1 MAAIKARTNLPV
13 MKAIAIAAVADVAGA
28 DAFAASADC
37 ILFDA
42 KADVTAEL
50 PGGNGV
56 AFDWRA
62 LQGFSAPFAL
72 SGGLT
77 PDTVANAIAMT
88 GAGLVDVSSG
98 VERAPG
104 EKDPDL
110 VKRFI
115 RAAKSVGQQARA
127 KAS

>member
-1 MAAIKARTNLPV
+1 MQA
-13 MKAIAIAAVADVAGA
+13 
-28 DAFAASADC
+28 
-37 ILFDA
+37 
-42 KADVTAEL
+42 AEL

-62 LQGFSAPFAL
+62 LQGFGAPFAL

-77 PDTVANAIAMT
+77 PDTVATAIAMT

-115 RAAKSVGQQARA
+115 RAAKSVGQQPRA